1 MTQNLSDKY
10 KPVCLNDIVGQEDI
24 NKRLKKYVE
33 TGTMPHLMFSGKP
46 GIGKT
51 SCAHALA
58 HDIFGETKNLNFS
71 VFNASKTRGIDFIR
85 DKIAT
90 LCSIQPVGTPFKI
103 IFLDE
108 ADALTIDAQEALRE
122 IMMAHTKITKFIL
135 GCNRPEKIIEPIQDR
150 CRVFRFEKLH
160 EDDIKNKLQYICA
173 QENDYDYDIDA
184 LIKIAK
190 ASNGSMR
197 SALNHLETYIAE
209 GDGIITLEL
218 VSDLKFIDN
227 EDIDK
232 LMDAMKD
239 KNFDKADEIVITM
252 YYDGMDMR
260 NVLSLIYDR
269 LNGMD
274 ALTYNRILR
283 IGEYDWRMSQGS
295 DTLLQLR
302 CAIREIP
309 KV

>member
-1 MTQNLSDKY
+1 MSENLSDVY
-10 KPVCLNDIVGQEDI
+10 KPVGLDDIIGQEDI
-24 NKRLKKYVE
+24 NWRLKKYVE
-33 TGTMPHLMFSGKP
+33 TGKMGHLMFSGAP
-46 GIGKT
+46 GVGKT

-58 HDIFGETKNLNFS
+58 HDIFGDTKKSNFS

-90 LCSIQPVGTPFKI
+90 LCAIQPVSAPFKI

-135 GCNRPEKIIEPIQDR
+135 GCNKPEKIIAPIQDR
-150 CRVFRFEKLH
+150 CRVFRFQKLTI
-160 EDDIKNKLQYICA
+160 ENIMVNILIICK
-173 QENDYDYDIDA
+173 QEGIDYTLEPIE
-184 LIKIAK
+184 KIAK

-197 SALNHLETYIAE
+197 RAINYLECYIAE
-209 GDGIITLEL
+209 GNGNITLDL
-218 VSDLKFIDN
+218 VSDLKFIEH
-227 EDIDK
+227 EDIVK
-232 LMDAMKD
+232 LMVVMKAE
-239 KNFDKADEIVITM
+239 KFDEADEIVMKM

-260 NVLSLIYDR
+260 TVLSLIYDR
-269 LNGMD
+269 LGDMN

-295 DTLLQLR
+295 DALLQLR

-309 KV
+309 QA

>member
-10 KPVCLNDIVGQEDI
+10 KPVGLNDIVGQEDI
-24 NKRLKKYVE
+24 NNRLKKYVKN
-33 TGTMPHLMFSGKP
+33 GTMPHLMFSGKP

-90 LCSIQPVGTPFKI
+90 LCSIQPVSAPFKI

-150 CRVFRFEKLH
+150 CRVFRFEKLKWVT
-160 EDDIKNKLQYICA
+160 IGNKLISITHNEGYGF
-173 QENDYDYDIDA
+173 EEDA
-184 LIKIAK
+184 IEKIAK

-209 GDGIITLEL
+209 GNGNITMEL

-239 KNFDKADEIVITM
+239 KNFDEADEIVIKM

-269 LNGMD
+269 LSDMN

-309 KV
+309 EV